1 MVTRKLVKQ
10 GTATLMVSLPAKW
23 IKQQELEKGSQVEVE
38 ENNNSLRITIAKEKS
53 KKEMILK
60 LTEENKKDLQNIL
73 THAYRNGFQIIKIE
87 NINKE
92 IIMEAQQIVD
102 KELLGFEITH
112 RSEKE
117 CVIEN
122 VSEPSNKK
130 YLDLL
135 KRAMSLVKETHV
147 SVVQDIK
154 SGKYDSSLE
163 VKAMREHLDK
173 IILFCRRVL
182 LNESQEEVVLSW
194 ELLTFLMH
202 IEHKY
207 YYLYEYT
214 KTKKFKADK
223 DISDIFED
231 LGKYYSLLDDA
242 ITNKDITS
250 IHKINTLKKEY
261 HFGEIPKIIEKSNG
275 KKAMVLC
282 HINELFRLIQ
292 ISSSP
297 VLSIILNTSK

>member
-1 MVTRKLVKQ
+1 MVIRKLVKQ
-10 GTATLMVSLPAKW
+10 GAATLMVSIPAKW
-23 IKQQELEKGSQVEVE
+23 AKQNNLEKGSQVEVE
-38 ENNNSLRITIAKEKS
+38 ESNSILKITTPKEKT
-53 KKEMILK
+53 KKEIILK
-60 LTEENKKDLQNIL
+60 ITEENKKDIQNIL
-73 THAYRNGFQIIKIE
+73 THAYREGFQIIKIE

-92 IIMEAQQIVD
+92 IIREAQQIVD
-102 KELLGFEITH
+102 KMLLGFEITS

-117 CVIEN
+117 CIIEN

-130 YLDLL
+130 YPELL
-135 KRAMSLVKETHV
+135 KRVMSLIKETHV
-147 SVVQDIK
+147 SVVQDVK
-154 SGKYDSSLE
+154 FGKYVSSSE
-163 VKAMREHLDK
+163 VQAMREHLDK
-173 IILFCRRVL
+173 LVLFCRRVL
-182 LNESQEEVVLSW
+182 LNESEKEVVLSW

-207 YYLYEYT
+207 YYLYEYA

-223 DISDIFED
+223 EILDIFED
-231 LGKYYSLLDDA
+231 LEKYYAFLDNT

-250 IHKINTLKKEY
+250 IHKINILKKEY
-261 HFGEIPKIIEKSNG
+261 HFGKIPRLIEKANG

-297 VLSIILNTSK
+297 VLSIILNIAR